1 MPVRSAYSLP
11 QRLLHWLIAL
21 LVFFNLLFPDG
32 MNAWKHLV
40 RNGQTPSP
48 ADISSANIHAYIG
61 IAVLVLTII
70 RLAVRLS
77 SGTPEAP
84 SGQPALLH
92 YIARVTHVLLYV
104 LIFAMPL
111 SGIAAYYFGIDTA
124 GFVHGGPIKM
134 LLWVVVV
141 MHIFGA
147 LIQHFYFRSDVL
159 RRMTI
164 G

>member
-48 ADISSANIHAYIG
+48 ADISSANIHAYVG

>member
-48 ADISSANIHAYIG
+48 ADISSANIHAYVG

-111 SGIAAYYFGIDTA
+111 SGMAAYYFGIDTA